1 MTAQSINRTKRQC
14 QDMSAPSFHNIIRLV
29 ALMLIS
35 ATPAHAGVPDEAFK
49 SPMWETLS
57 DRYFGNATV
66 VFDDRVKVNVPPV
79 VENQAQVPVTAD
91 ARLIE
96 GVKKLIVFADLN
108 PIQLALELEPIKAK
122 AFVAFR
128 MKIEQA
134 TPVRAAA
141 LTEDGVW
148 HVGGVFLNAAGGGC
162 TAAPKANGGVSWF
175 DTLGETQGRLWRE
188 KDGSVRARFRISHPM
203 DTGLGQDN
211 TPAYYIEK
219 VEAKEPEGATL
230 ARLSMFEPVSQNPT
244 LTLVV
249 DLPRQDQGL
258 NIDSRDN
265 NGKIYRANLNAPW
278 RKNRNDQRQE
288 SLSAP

>member
-1 MTAQSINRTKRQC
+1 MGPVPYIV
-14 QDMSAPSFHNIIRLV
+14 RLA
-29 ALMLIS
+29 ALMFL
-35 ATPAHAGVPDEAFK
+35 AVTPARAEVLKDAFN
-49 SPMWETLS
+49 SPTWDMLS
-57 DRYFGNATV
+57 ERFFGQAAV
-66 VFDDRVKVNVPPV
+66 VFDDRVKVSVPPI
-79 VENQAQVPVTAD
+79 VENQAQVPITAD
-91 ARLIE
+91 ARMLD

-141 LTEDGVW
+141 LTADGVW

-162 TAAPKANGGVSWF
+162 TAPPKANGGVSWY
-175 DTLGETQGRLWRE
+175 DTLGETQGRLWQE

-203 DTGLGQDN
+203 DTGLGKDN

-219 VEAKEPEGATL
+219 VEAKESTGATL
-230 ARLSMFEPVSQNPT
+230 ARLAMHEPVSQNPT

-249 DLPRQDQGL
+249 DLPRQDHGL

-265 NGKIYRANLNAPW
+265 NGGMYRANLAAPW
-278 RKNRNDQRQE
+278 RQSQNGQRQG
-288 SLSAP
+288 SLYAR

>member
-1 MTAQSINRTKRQC
+1 
-14 QDMSAPSFHNIIRLV
+14 MSVLSSYNIVRLA
-29 ALMLIS
+29 ALMLTS
-35 ATPAHAGVPDEAFK
+35 VTPTHAGVPDEAFK

-57 DRYFGNATV
+57 ERYFGQATV
-66 VFDDRVKVNVPPV
+66 VFDDRVKVTVPPI

-91 ARLIE
+91 ARLID

-162 TAAPKANGGVSWF
+162 TAPPKANGGVSWF
-175 DTLGETQGRLWRE
+175 DTLGETQGRLWQE

-203 DTGLGQDN
+203 DTGLGQGN

-219 VEAKEPEGATL
+219 VEAKEAAGTTL
-230 ARLSMFEPVSQNPT
+230 ARLAMFEPVSQNPT

-249 DLPRQDQGL
+249 DLPRQDPGL

-265 NGKIYRANLNAPW
+265 NGKIYRANLIAPW
-278 RKNRNDQRQE
+278 RQSRNDQPE
-288 SLSAP
+288 GSLSAP

>member
-1 MTAQSINRTKRQC
+1 MVSR
-14 QDMSAPSFHNIIRLV
+14 SPYIIRLT
-29 ALMLIS
+29 ALMLL
-35 ATPAHAGVPDEAFK
+35 AAMPARAEVLKDAFN
-49 SPMWETLS
+49 SPMWEMLS
-57 DRYFGNATV
+57 ERYFGQAAV
-66 VFDDRVKVNVPPV
+66 IFDDRVKVSVPPI
-79 VENQAQVPVTAD
+79 VENQAQVPITAD
-91 ARLIE
+91 ARMLD

-162 TAAPKANGGVSWF
+162 TAPPKDNGGVSWF
-175 DTLGETQGRLWRE
+175 DTLGETQGRLWQE

-203 DTGLGQDN
+203 DTGLGRDN

-219 VEAKEPEGATL
+219 VEAKEPAGATL
-230 ARLSMFEPVSQNPT
+230 ARLAMHEPVSQNPT

-258 NIDSRDN
+258 DIDSRDN
-265 NGKIYRANLNAPW
+265 NGTIYRANLAAPW
-278 RKNRNDQRQE
+278 RQSHDDQRE
-288 SLSAP
+288 GSLNAP

>member
-1 MTAQSINRTKRQC
+1 MTSTSSRNV
-14 QDMSAPSFHNIIRLV
+14 IRLV
-29 ALMLIS
+29 ALMLLA
-35 ATPAHAGVPDEAFK
+35 ATPTRADIIKDPFN

-57 DRYFGNATV
+57 ERFFGQATV
-66 VFDDRVKVNVPPV
+66 IFDDRVKVSVPPI
-79 VENQAQVPVTAD
+79 VENQAQVPITAD
-91 ARLIE
+91 ASMIE

-134 TPVRAAA
+134 TQVRAAA

-148 HVGGVFLNAAGGGC
+148 HVGGVYLDAAGGGC
-162 TAAPKANGGVSWF
+162 TAPPKANGGVSWY
-175 DTLGETQGRLWRE
+175 DTLGETQGRLWQE

-203 DTGLGQDN
+203 DTGLGQNN

-219 VEAKEPEGATL
+219 VEAKEPAGATL
-230 ARLSMFEPVSQNPT
+230 ALLAMHEPVSQNPT

-249 DLPRQDQGL
+249 DLPHQDQGL
-258 NIDSRDN
+258 DIDSRDN
-265 NGKIYRANLNAPW
+265 NGTIYRANLAAPW
-278 RKNRNDQRQE
+278 RQSLKGQRE
-288 SLSAP
+288 GSLNAP

>member
-1 MTAQSINRTKRQC
+1 MRTLSR
-14 QDMSAPSFHNIIRLV
+14 HIIRL
-29 ALMLIS
+29 ASLMLLTAS
-35 ATPAHAGVPDEAFK
+35 PARAEPPKDIFN

-57 DRYFGNATV
+57 ERYFGQDKV
-66 VFDDRVKVNVPPV
+66 VFDDRVKVGVPPI

-91 ARLIE
+91 AHMLD

-108 PIQLALELEPIKAK
+108 PIQLALELEPIQAK

-148 HVGGVFLNAAGGGC
+148 HVGGMFLDAAGGGC
-162 TAAPKANGGVSWF
+162 TAPPKANGGVSWY
-175 DTLGETQGRLWRE
+175 DTLGETQGRLWQE

-219 VEAKEPEGATL
+219 VEAKGAAGVTL
-230 ARLSMFEPVSQNPT
+230 ARLSMYEPVSQNPT
-244 LTLVV
+244 ITLVV
-249 DLPRQDQGL
+249 DLGRDGKGVD
-258 NIDSRDN
+258 IDSRDN
-265 NGKIYRANLNAPW
+265 NGKIYRASLLAPW
-278 RKNRNDQRQE
+278 RQSQSDQRE
-288 SLSAP
+288 GALKAP